1 MFHHQARHD
10 RDEHIAIDETK
21 IKAGMH
27 DQFIKQTNETN
38 DNYGLPY
45 EYGSIMHYGS
55 KSFSADK
62 SRWHTMMPIPDLKFV
77 NTMGSHF
84 VSFYDK
90 LMMNTHYSCLDKC
103 KKNPSAA
110 KCALGGFP
118 NPKDCT
124 KCVCPGGYGGR
135 LCNERPSGC
144 GDVLQASTSYLK
156 FEDNIGQSWIKKSS
170 ENDYFLK
177 CHYWIEAPL
186 GRTIEIKF
194 HNFTDRVATDGCYF
208 AGVEI
213 KTQKD
218 QRSTGYRVCSGNY
231 TGELFKSER
240 NIVPII
246 TYSRIWVVKTELW
259 YRMV

>member
-1 MFHHQARHD
+1 
-10 RDEHIAIDETK
+10 
-21 IKAGMH
+21 
-27 DQFIKQTNETN
+27 
-38 DNYGLPY
+38 
-45 EYGSIMHYGS
+45 S
-55 KSFSADK
+55 
-62 SRWHTMMPIPDLKFV
+62 
-77 NTMGSHF
+77 
-84 VSFYDK
+84 
-90 LMMNTHYSCLDKC
+90 
-103 KKNPSAA
+103 NPSAA

-118 NPKDCT
+118 NPKDCS

-144 GDVLQASTSYLK
+144 GNVLQATTSYLK

-170 ENDYFLK
+170 ENDYFLM
-177 CHYWIEAPL
+177 CNYWIEVISSYHEYGIAPL
-186 GRTIEIKF
+186 GRTVEIKF

-218 QRSTGYRVCSGNY
+218 QRSTGYRQATNKSLLSVCSGNY

-259 YRMV
+259 YRMGRFTQQRAYLRKRVDNQAIQHLISPIIYVLHYDKEFMSNESEMK